1 LLQEVS
7 RVAVVTRRAFLSKL
21 GYNGLNVKAGE
32 TVIVIDPGI
41 GDKFVT
47 IENFLSVFANNQY
60 HSLLKGQICHAALEA
75 GEDQTVLEWFS
86 SCSQTN

>member
-1 LLQEVS
+1 MNVKELSQETSAAIAYCCNTHQQEVS
-7 RVAVVTRRAFLSKL
+7 RVAVVTRTAFLPTL
-21 GYNGLNVKAGE
+21 GYNGLIVKASE

-60 HSLLKGQICHAALEA
+60 HSLLKGQSVML
-75 GEDQTVLEWFS
+75 Q
-86 SCSQTN
+86 